1 MLEAPLSSRRAVVLG
16 VAASDAHVVANHLIA
31 HFLRARG
38 FEVVNLG
45 ACTSVAEF
53 AVECDARDDVL
64 ALLIG
69 SHNGHALQ
77 DLRGLRQAKADG
89 LIRCP
94 VVLGG
99 NLSVGS
105 QKSREALDRLRGE
118 GVDVI
123 LDRYEDLE
131 VVLRDFAAEAE
142 RSVS

>member
-1 MLEAPLSSRRAVVLG
+1 MLELAAPTRGKVILG

-31 HFLRARG
+31 HVLRAQG
-38 FEVVNLG
+38 YDVVNLG

-53 AVECDARDDVL
+53 AAACEDHPKAL

-77 DLRGLRQAKADG
+77 DLRGLRAAKSAG
-89 LIRCP
+89 RIHCP

-105 QKSREALDRLRGE
+105 QKNADQLARLKEE
-118 GVDVI
+118 GVDAI
-123 LDRYEDLE
+123 LGSYEE
-131 VVLRDFAAEAE
+131 IPAFLRRVEAAKR
-142 RSVS
+142 RSAS